1 MAGGELWTA
10 GDEQRIRRWAAMGKH
25 PREIR
30 VYLGVDKRSLAAVER
45 KMSDMGLLERHNAGT
60 WSEAEAARSWLKK
73 EVALARAEIQ
83 SGRVAPYK
91 GRLD

>member
-1 MAGGELWTA
+1 MSNASGAG
-10 GDEQRIRRWAAMGKH
+10 RRWASTRAKSG
-25 PREIR
+25 